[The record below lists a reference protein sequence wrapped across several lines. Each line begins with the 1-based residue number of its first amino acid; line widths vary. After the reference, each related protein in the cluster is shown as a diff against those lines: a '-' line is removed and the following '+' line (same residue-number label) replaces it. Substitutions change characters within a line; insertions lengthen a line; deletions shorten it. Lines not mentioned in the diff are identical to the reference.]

1 MNSLLEIKNLISESK
16 SPEGIK
22 TRIVAIDG
30 CGGAGK
36 STLAAKLA
44 ALLDDCPL
52 IHTDDFASWDRPLD
66 WYPRMITQVLEPLGQ
81 NRPTRY
87 QKFDW
92 QANQLGQWETVKPC
106 SFVILEGVSSS
117 RSEFRPY
124 LSFSIYIETDR
135 DLRLKRGLERDG
147 EAALPLWQQ
156 WMAEEDEYLLRDQP
170 QEYTDVVISGNTE
183 ALLRISS

>member
-1 MNSLLEIKNLISESK
+1 M
-16 SPEGIK
+16 
-22 TRIVAIDG
+22 
-30 CGGAGK
+30 
-36 STLAAKLA
+36 
-44 ALLDDCPL
+44 
-52 IHTDDFASWDRPLD
+52 
-66 WYPRMITQVLEPLGQ
+66 
-81 NRPTRY
+81 
-87 QKFDW
+87 
-92 QANQLGQWETVKPC
+92 
-106 SFVILEGVSSS
+106 EGVSAS